1 MIYATL
7 FLIVGLLAG
16 PVAAA
21 PAPTEAVEANGAPE
35 AIELDEGAPRRELFP
50 LYAVGSKCARRGC
63 SVYHQVSAVG
73 RAGEDPSMSLADK
86 MGVKGPMKTLEMLA
100 LNDDLNTVV
109 QSDSMC
115 TRRRAMARAAGLAA
129 GLALTQVNAPAFA
142 AETKNVKMGSDS
154 GQLVFLPD
162 EIKICKGDTVTWVN
176 NKGGP
181 HNVVF
186 DEEAIPSG
194 VSQESISMD
203 GQLGDEGEKFS
214 KKFDV
219 AGSYA
224 YYCEPHRGAGMN
236 GNLIVE

>member
-1 MIYATL
+1 M
-7 FLIVGLLAG
+7 
-16 PVAAA
+16 
-21 PAPTEAVEANGAPE
+21 
-35 AIELDEGAPRRELFP
+35 
-50 LYAVGSKCARRGC
+50 
-63 SVYHQVSAVG
+63 
-73 RAGEDPSMSLADK
+73 MSLADDAK
-86 MGVKGPMKTLEMLA
+86 TKGPVKALEMLA

-109 QSDSMC
+109 QSDDMC

-129 GLALTQVNAPAFA
+129 GLALSQVNAPGFA
-142 AETKNVKMGSDS
+142 AETKSVKMGSDS
-154 GQLVFLPD
+154 GQLVFVPD

-186 DEEAIPSG
+186 VEDAIPSG
-194 VSQESISMD
+194 VSAESISMD
-203 GQLGDEGEKFS
+203 DQLGDEGETFT

-236 GNLIVE
+236 GNLVVE